1 MDLTVLFFLTSG
13 LLLGWSLGANDAAN
27 IFGTAV
33 GTRMVRF
40 ATAALVCSVFVVLG
54 AVVSGAGAA
63 HTLGAL
69 GSINAL
75 AGSFMA
81 ALSAAGTVYVMT
93 KWGLPVSTS
102 QAIVGAIIGWNL
114 FSGSVT
120 DSQTLLKI
128 VATWVACPVLAALIA
143 VPLLKVTA
151 FALRLAKLH
160 LLKLDAYTRLALIL
174 AGAFGAYS
182 LGANNIANV
191 MGVFVDVSPFKGFS
205 VAGFFR
211 LSSVQQ
217 LFLIGAIA
225 IAVGVFTY
233 SKRVMVTVGAGIL
246 PMSPVAAWVVVIAHS
261 IVLFLFASQGLE
273 HMLASAGLPTIP
285 LVPVS
290 SSQAVVGAV
299 VGLGLMR
306 GGGDVDWKLVG
317 NIAGGWVTTPLIS
330 GVVCFIAL
338 FFLQN
343 VFGQKVYRE
352 VHYSLSAP
360 VLTELA
366 AQGAEVTALA
376 SIKEREFR
384 SAQEF
389 KKAVEQTGYSG
400 PPGEQAL
407 RDLAQL
413 SHMYIDP
420 EKFSSLD
427 RKWLSSGQISAVERL
442 EGREFAHPWQLA
454 RALAANSSEW
464 SRKDNSTVNKYYN
477 ARLERKL
484 EYVYRKFAG
493 YSDRR

>member
-27 IFGTAV
+27 VFGTAV

-40 ATAALVCSVFVVLG
+40 GTAAAVCSIFVVLG
-54 AVVSGAGAA
+54 AVISGAGAA

-114 FSGSVT
+114 FSGSIT
-120 DSQTLLKI
+120 DSQTLIKI
-128 VATWVACPVLAALIA
+128 VATWIACPVLAGLIA
-143 VPLLKVTA
+143 VPLLKLVA
-151 FALRLAKLH
+151 FVLRSAKLH
-160 LLKLDAYTRLALIL
+160 LLRLDAYTRMALIF

-205 VAGFFR
+205 VAELFT
-211 LSSVQQ
+211 LTSIQQ
-217 LFLIGAIA
+217 LFLVGAIA

-246 PMSPVAAWVVVIAHS
+246 PMSPVSAWVVVIAHS

-273 HMLASAGLPTIP
+273 HLLANAGLPTIP

-306 GGGDVDWKLVG
+306 GGRDIDWRLVG
-317 NIAGGWVTTPLIS
+317 NIAGGWATTPVIS
-330 GVVCFIAL
+330 GMVCFVAL

-343 VFGQKVYRE
+343 VFNQQVYRE
-352 VHYSLSAP
+352 VHYVLSQPA
-360 VLTELA
+360 LAELA
-366 AQGAEVTALA
+366 EKGADIDRLA
-376 SIKEREFR
+376 PLKGREFR
-384 SAQEF
+384 SAQAFSRAIE
-389 KKAVEQTGYSG
+389 ATGFDGPLSG
-400 PPGEQAL
+400 RTL
-407 RDLAQL
+407 RELAQL
-413 SHMYIDP
+413 NHIYMDP
-420 EKFSSLD
+420 ELFPSLD
-427 RKWLSSGQISAVERL
+427 RDWLSDSQTSAIEQL
-442 EGREFAHPWQLA
+442 EGREFSHRWQLA
-454 RALAANSSEW
+454 QALAANSPEW
-464 SRKDNSTVNKYYN
+464 SRKDGKTVNKLYN
-477 ARLERKL
+477 RQLEQKL
-484 EYVYRKFAG
+484 EYVYRTFSG
-493 YSDRR
+493 FPDRR